1 MKANSATWKASFKSP
16 RETPT
21 ADEARRALGRVLG
34 SPIFRDSLRLAS
46 FLKFVVEAALDGKS
60 DRIKSYTIAVEALGR
75 GPAFDPQADPIVR
88 VEAGRLR
95 QALARYYATTGCNDR
110 IMIAMPRGAYVPCFT
125 WRSPVMPR
133 SQADGQ
139 MREVVAGWAR
149 GANISDRSPQL
160 ADTLAAFQ
168 DLLEI
173 HRLQIAAI
181 SSEIDRAWQIL
192 KSSRALLQGAA
203 VGSADG
209 GEKTKARLLRRR
221 ARACMETTRR
231 RRRALGQKRF
241 A

>member
-1 MKANSATWKASFKSP
+1 
-16 RETPT
+16 
-21 ADEARRALGRVLG
+21 
-34 SPIFRDSLRLAS
+34 
-46 FLKFVVEAALDGKS
+46 
-60 DRIKSYTIAVEALGR
+60 
-75 GPAFDPQADPIVR
+75 
-88 VEAGRLR
+88 
-95 QALARYYATTGCNDR
+95 
-110 IMIAMPRGAYVPCFT
+110 MIAIPRGAYVPCFT

-149 GANISDRSPQL
+149 GADISDRSRQL
-160 ADTLAAFQ
+160 TDTLAAFQ

-192 KSSRALLQGAA
+192 KSSRALLQVAA

-209 GEKTKARLLRRR
+209 AEKTKARLLRRR

-231 RRRALGQKRF
+231 RRRALWQKRF